1 MAEEEKK
8 DFVFSPPS
16 LRRKEAPTPA
26 FVEAERS
33 ATSTPE
39 FKFNPPSAR
48 KPTPPGFGEDIGKGF
63 VSGAAKGA
71 VGIPGMPGSLAQLYD
86 IAGEYGTRKLAEGAE
101 ALGMLPPGKTAA
113 GFMEAGKK
121 LGQEFYKPSERELAG
136 EVTTI
141 GGLPVPTAHGM
152 QQAAIR
158 AGMPEYH
165 PQTLPGRVAE
175 ATGELTGLSL
185 IHI

>member
-63 VSGAAKGA
+63 VSGAAK
-71 VGIPGMPGSLAQLYD
+71 AQS
-86 IAGEYGTRKLAEGAE
+86 ASPAC
-101 ALGMLPPGKTAA
+101 LGLWLSCMILPASMA
-113 GFMEAGKK
+113 
-121 LGQEFYKPSERELAG
+121 
-136 EVTTI
+136 
-141 GGLPVPTAHGM
+141 
-152 QQAAIR
+152 R
-158 AGMPEYH
+158 AN
-165 PQTLPGRVAE
+165 
-175 ATGELTGLSL
+175 
-185 IHI
+185 